1 MNIRHGTLVQLD
13 YKLYGPDGELVDES
27 EPGAPMEY
35 LHGHGEVPEAL
46 ERALEGLAPGA
57 KKRVELGPG
66 EAYGQHDPDAIIA
79 VPRESFPPD
88 REIVPGDVV
97 AVQVQDD
104 EGRDLPGE
112 SIDMRVVEISPEAI
126 VLDANHPLA
135 GRRVAFEV
143 AILGVRMLDKKEI
156 AAREAEEDDED
167 EER

>member
-1 MNIRHGTLVQLD
+1 LNIRHGTLVQLD
-13 YKLYGPDGELVDES
+13 YKLYGPEGELVDES

-46 ERALEGLAPGA
+46 ERALEGLQPGA
-57 KKRVELGPG
+57 TKRVELAPG
-66 EAYGQHDPDAIIA
+66 EAYGPHDPEGIIA

-97 AVQVQDD
+97 AVQVQDE

-135 GRRVAFEV
+135 GRGVAFEV
-143 AILGVRMLDKKEI
+143 AILAVRMLDKAEI
-156 AAREAEEDDED
+156 AARQAEDDED
-167 EER
+167 E

>member
-1 MNIRHGTLVQLD
+1 LNIRHGTLVQLD
-13 YKLYGPDGELVDES
+13 YKLYGPEGELVDES
-27 EPGAPMEY
+27 ELGAPMEY

-46 ERALEGLAPGA
+46 ERALEGLQPGA
-57 KKRVELGPG
+57 TKRVELAPG
-66 EAYGQHDPDAIIA
+66 EAYGPHDPEGIIA

-97 AVQVQDD
+97 AVQVQDE

-135 GRRVAFEV
+135 GRGVAFEV
-143 AILGVRMLDKKEI
+143 AILAVRMLDKAEI
-156 AAREAEEDDED
+156 AARQAEDDED
-167 EER
+167 E